1 MAQRETSNDGHSSNH
16 RPGIGQRVQEI
27 ESSAQHLLD
36 EAKGV
41 MSDLRDTLDLRA
53 RVERHPYGTL
63 IAAAAVGYVLGGG
76 LFTSLT
82 GSLVRLG
89 LRLAAVPLVK
99 DELLNL
105 AHSALSG
112 LGITEET
119 QEPQKPQESSGTT
132 G

>member
-1 MAQRETSNDGHSSNH
+1 MAQEESNH
-16 RPGIGQRVQEI
+16 RPRIGQRVQEI

-41 MSDLRDTLDLRA
+41 MSDLRDTLDLRS

-63 IAAAAVGYVLGGG
+63 LAAAAVGYVLGGG

-82 GSLVRLG
+82 GNLVRLG
-89 LRLAAVPLVK
+89 VRLAAVPLIK
-99 DELLNL
+99 DELMNL
-105 AHSALSG
+105 AQSALSG
-112 LGITEET
+112 LGVTEET
-119 QEPQKPQESSGTT
+119 QGEPQQSSGTN

>member
-1 MAQRETSNDGHSSNH
+1 MAQKETSDDGANSNNH
-16 RPGIGQRVQEI
+16 RPRISKRVQEI

-41 MSDLRDTLDLRA
+41 MSDLRDSLDLRS
-53 RVERHPYGTL
+53 RVERHPYGML
-63 IAAAAVGYVLGGG
+63 LAAAAAGYILGGG

-82 GSLVRLG
+82 GKLVRLG

-99 DELLNL
+99 DELINL
-105 AHSALSG
+105 AQSALSG
-112 LGITEET
+112 LGVTEEA
-119 QEPQKPQESSGTT
+119 QEEPQQSSGTN

>member
-1 MAQRETSNDGHSSNH
+1 MAQGESNH
-16 RPGIGQRVQEI
+16 RPRIGQRVQEI
-27 ESSAQHLLD
+27 ESSAQHLLE

-41 MSDLRDTLDLRA
+41 ISDLRDTLDLRS

-63 IAAAAVGYVLGGG
+63 IAAAAVGYLLGGG

-99 DELLNL
+99 DELINL
-105 AHSALSG
+105 AQSALSG

-119 QEPQKPQESSGTT
+119 QEEPQQPSGSN

>member
-1 MAQRETSNDGHSSNH
+1 MAQEESNH
-16 RPGIGQRVQEI
+16 RPRIGQRVQEI

-41 MSDLRDTLDLRA
+41 MSDLRDTLDLRS

-63 IAAAAVGYVLGGG
+63 LAAAAVGYVLGGG

-82 GSLVRLG
+82 GNLVRLG
-89 LRLAAVPLVK
+89 LRLAAVPLIK
-99 DELLNL
+99 DELMNL
-105 AHSALSG
+105 AQSALSG
-112 LGITEET
+112 LGVTEET
-119 QEPQKPQESSGTT
+119 QGEPQQSSGTN

>member
-1 MAQRETSNDGHSSNH
+1 MAQAENNH
-16 RPGIGQRVQEI
+16 RPRIGQRVQEI

-41 MSDLRDTLDLRA
+41 MSDLRDTLDLRS

-63 IAAAAVGYVLGGG
+63 LAAAAVGYVLGGG

-99 DELLNL
+99 DELIGL
-105 AHSALSG
+105 AQSALNG

-119 QEPQKPQESSGTT
+119 QEPQQPSGTN

>member
-1 MAQRETSNDGHSSNH
+1 MAQGENNH
-16 RPGIGQRVQEI
+16 RPRIGQRVQEI
-27 ESSAQHLLD
+27 ESSAQHLLE

-41 MSDLRDTLDLRA
+41 MSDLRDTLDLRS

-63 IAAAAVGYVLGGG
+63 IAAAAVGYLLGGG

-99 DELLNL
+99 DELINL
-105 AHSALSG
+105 AQSALSG

-119 QEPQKPQESSGTT
+119 QEEPQQSSGSN

>member
-1 MAQRETSNDGHSSNH
+1 MAQGEKSDDGAQPGNH
-16 RPGIGQRVQEI
+16 RPRISKRVQEI

-41 MSDLRDTLDLRA
+41 VSDLRDTLDLGS
-53 RVERHPYGTL
+53 RVERHPYGML
-63 IAAAAVGYVLGGG
+63 LAAAAVGYVLGGG

-82 GSLVRLG
+82 GNLVRLG

-99 DELLNL
+99 DELINL
-105 AHSALSG
+105 AQSALNE
-112 LGITEET
+112 LGVTEEA
-119 QEPQKPQESSGTT
+119 QEEPQQSSGSK